1 VRVDEA
7 PDSVPKQVTSYF
19 ELRPLGGRNRPAPR
33 MAALGGDRAY
43 VGVMAQEVQPL
54 MPEAVQRD
62 RDGVLR
68 VRYDKLGIQFQ
79 TYEEWLR
86 HGARIPRAASNAQ

>member
-1 VRVDEA
+1 
-7 PDSVPKQVTSYF
+7 
-19 ELRPLGGRNRPAPR
+19 

-54 MPEAVQRD
+54 MPEVVQRD

-86 HGARIPRAASNAQ
+86 HRGADTPRCQHCLMS